1 MCSSSGAS
9 ARRNGK
15 RKSRCK
21 SGWALTIQKLPPT
34 RMDRRDRFAGS
45 RPAHVRDEEA
55 IIDLNRDRL
64 LRGCKLHTWQAA
76 GRGELASGR
85 RYGRQTGFQEVNVD
99 RVLDRDSRARQHP
112 ALVLPLAGSYRALPI
127 GVLPARE
134 FRTSGS
140 PLSPCMQT
148 GHDAGRRR
156 VLKTTSACAKKV
168 VPQAAG
174 DKTAPAVQ
182 DVRHGQHGTARTEQG
197 ALRSLRT
204 SASPPARRSERSGR
218 TQKTRKKT
226 FGAKCRGFVFFEIGS
241 RAA

>member
-15 RKSRCK
+15 QKSRCK

-156 VLKTTSACAKKV
+156 VLKTTSACAKKLCRRRQV
-168 VPQAAG
+168 TRQRQRCRMCG
-174 DKTAPAVQ
+174 MGST
-182 DVRHGQHGTARTEQG
+182 VRHGRSRERCAHFGRPHRRLQG
-197 ALRSLRT
+197 GPRG
-204 SASPPARRSERSGR
+204 PGR
-218 TQKTRKKT
+218 TQKREKNLL
-226 FGAKCRGFVFFEIGS
+226 APNVEVLFFL
-241 RAA
+241 R